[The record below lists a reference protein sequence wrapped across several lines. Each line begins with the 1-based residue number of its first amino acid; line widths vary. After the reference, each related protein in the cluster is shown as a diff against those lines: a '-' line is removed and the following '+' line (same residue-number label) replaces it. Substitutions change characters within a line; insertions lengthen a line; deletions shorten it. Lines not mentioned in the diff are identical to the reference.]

1 MNQSK
6 QPIGPRSGAYLCRAA
21 CFLLTLL
28 AAGSSAHADSA
39 EIIQHGNQ
47 WTLRTSRMERV
58 IALEDGRL
66 VLKRFTDR
74 TTGRE
79 LVASGA
85 ATEEFLV
92 PVADGA
98 ELRNGAT
105 GGWRLLGSKQSK
117 LSQGE
122 RQLDITVQRESL

>member
-39 EIIQHGNQ
+39 EIIQRGNQ
-47 WTLRTSRMERV
+47 WTLRTARMERV

-66 VLKRFTDR
+66 VLKSFTDR
-74 TTGRE
+74 TTGRG
-79 LVASGA
+79 LVTRGTVVNAFLEP
-85 ATEEFLV
+85 ATR
-92 PVADGA
+92 GA
-98 ELRNGAT
+98 ERPNVSP
-105 GGWRLLGSKQSK
+105 GGWRLLGWKQSK
-117 LSQGE
+117 LPQGE
-122 RQLDITVQRESL
+122 RQLEIAVQRDAL